1 MGSVPDRSDKR
12 GYITYFDT
20 LLEAQDYAKEL
31 ARNNGKSVSLQS
43 GSHQNTWYV
52 AFTWRTE
59 NLGSETLE
67 HAHTRHMNDQ
77 FYEKQQ
83 ESLEAEYL
91 RSKD

>member
-1 MGSVPDRSDKR
+1 MGSVPDRSDRR
-12 GYITYFDT
+12 GYIMYFDS

-31 ARNNGKSVSLQS
+31 ARTNGKPATLQS

-52 AFTWRTE
+52 ALTWLTE
-59 NLGSETLE
+59 KLGSETLE
-67 HAHTRHMNDQ
+67 HAHTRHMSDQ

-83 ESLEAEYL
+83 EVVEAEYQ